1 MVAIIVAV
9 LLLVMPIPAKSTTY
23 YVSTTGSNS
32 NDGLSEDSAKKT
44 IAHCVDLMVA
54 GDTCYVMNGTYNEGL
69 ILFTRSGTQAAPI
82 KLLNYPGAAPKIVF
96 TNPNAPANSNTNMML
111 VQHASGIN
119 VAMGWITIEGFEITN
134 GHDGIKYYSLH
145 DSIIRRNWIHDNHF
159 MGIIGAGARLL
170 IDRNIIEHNGNFYL
184 CAHPE
189 LTDFDMCNQ
198 HHGIYANGSFY
209 TITNNLIYDN
219 LGYGIQQNGS
229 SSSVFNSTKMA
240 GPEYAGA
247 DNWIISYNT
256 ISYNNYRA
264 GTVVWGS
271 ATKNTRIE
279 NNIFYQNA
287 QEVSGGQAVT
297 FCGCGSTPL
306 ATSGVVIKNNHAYA
320 TSPGGTGFISGNA
333 TEGVAYTQSGNVVN
347 VSAPAFVDA
356 GSSVPAS
363 PDFRLTARAP
373 VNIALATEFANNGI
387 VGAFQPP
394 ASPTV
399 ASITANKITVNL
411 PMSAAVPVQNL
422 STAGVSFSCTSNVC
436 PGSPAVSSVSR
447 VPGTD
452 SQIEITLSGIT
463 GNACLSHA
471 DPVTISYSSST
482 GTWTGNDNIGP
493 YPGLNQKILSFTS
506 ISVTN
511 QCTGS
516 GPPSGTSSHIVYLME
531 NGSGTTVSDTSGNA
545 IHATTSGTWVS
556 GKTGFGI
563 KVTGGTTQ
571 QTTIPYGSGIDPTSQ
586 SMTWVVP
593 VFVATGTTAAS
604 NFIFGTETGT
614 DQRGYIAATLGTWK
628 VGRKNINTISAGASN
643 LAVTEGWNH
652 LCVRWDATTD
662 TVTLYK
668 DGVAGTGGATGSYTS
683 YTLATN
689 FEAPILGTGFPTTV
703 TETIYDDVQIFTSL
717 QDCAT
722 LYAAWNAPPPPATGT
737 LTQAAI
743 RFGGVVLDTAGS
755 PIVLGSLSHG
765 ISVPKRGGAV
775 ILFEIKCNPGTDC
788 DQTAFKFVYTK
799 NGATTWQQVPNTETA
814 DGTWMWGVSTE
825 AHLNNNLR
833 STSLTGACTMQTGVT
848 LMTADQVPSLALA
861 QNTCTVLAYIVR
873 VDGVAGVDY
882 FDYKLITQSGLD
894 LPGGY
899 DEVARIRVVNPMAS
913 GVGF

>member
-1 MVAIIVAV
+1 MVQLGLALV
-9 LLLVMPIPAKSTTY
+9 LWIIPALASSATY
-23 YVSTTGSNS
+23 YVAPTGN
-32 NDGLSEDSAKKT
+32 NANNGSEAAPWATVKK
-44 IAHCVDLMVA
+44 AVDTMVA
-54 GDTCYVMNGTYNEGL
+54 GDTTYLRGGTFVETAEVR
-69 ILFTRSGTQAAPI
+69 FARSGTASAPI
-82 KLLNYPGAAPKIVF
+82 TLQAYPNETPIISFSDPSNGTHRVVIWNSSGA
-96 TNPNAPANSNTNMML
+96 
-111 VQHASGIN
+111 N
-119 VAMGWITIEGFEITN
+119 VAIGWIVIEGITFADCAVGVRFYSAHDVTVRNNAFRNNRYHGMLGN
-134 GHDGIKYYSLH
+134 G
-145 DSIIRRNWIHDNHF
+145 IRI
-159 MGIIGAGARLL
+159 LV
-170 IDRNIIEHNGNFYL
+170 DRNIFNHNGGFDTCSPIPGGCIREHGLYL
-184 CAHPE
+184 
-189 LTDFDMCNQ
+189 Q
-198 HHGIYANGSFY
+198 GSDI
-209 TITNNLIYDN
+209 TITNNLFYDN
-219 LGYGIQQNGS
+219 LAYGIVLNGS
-229 SSSVFNSTKMA
+229 SSAVFNSA
-240 GPEYAGA
+240 VHPSAEYA
-247 DNWIISYNT
+247 NSYRWIIANNTFAYNR
-256 ISYNNYRA
+256 YR
-264 GTVVWGS
+264 GGITVWGHLCND
-271 ATKNTRIE
+271 ARIE
-279 NNIFYQNA
+279 NNIFYENSVSVSSAPQGIECTGCSLSTGIKIRNNHFYA
-287 QEVSGGQAVT
+287 SGSGGTVAIESDFNADLV
-297 FCGCGSTPL
+297 ST
-306 ATSGVVIKNNHAYA
+306 
-320 TSPGGTGFISGNA
+320 GNI
-333 TEGVAYTQSGNVVN
+333 TN
-347 VSAPAFVDA
+347 VSAPAFVNG
-356 GSSVPAS
+356 GSNSLPAS

-373 VNIALATEFANNGI
+373 VNIALAAEFPNNGV

-399 ASITANKITVNL
+399 ASITTNKITVNL

-436 PGSPAVSSVSR
+436 PGSPTVSSVSR
-447 VPGTD
+447 AAGTD
-452 SQIEITLSGIT
+452 SQPEITLSGIT
-463 GNACLSHA
+463 SNACLSHA
-471 DPVTISYSSST
+471 DPVTVSYNAST
-482 GTWTGNDNIGP
+482 GSWTGNDNIGP
-493 YPGLNQKILSFTS
+493 YPGLHQKILSFTS
-506 ISVTN
+506 VAVVN
-511 QCTGS
+511 NCTGS
-516 GPPSGTSSHIVYLME
+516 GPPGGTPSHISYPME

-563 KVTGGTTQ
+563 KVAGGTTQ
-571 QTTIPYGSGIDPTSQ
+571 QTTIPYGSEIDPTSQ

-604 NFIFGTETGT
+604 NFIFGTEVGT

-628 VGRKNINTISAGASN
+628 VGRKNINTTSAGASN

-722 LYAAWNAPPPPATGT
+722 LYAAWNAPPPPAAGT

-755 PIVLGSLSHG
+755 PIMLGSLSHG

-788 DQTAFKFVYTK
+788 DQTAFKFVYVK

-899 DEVARIRVVNPMAS
+899 DEIARISVVNPMAS